1 MGTHES
7 KELPG
12 LSDLEREV
20 MEVVWAA
27 DAEVSVKQVAE
38 LVNAGTKK
46 QRAYT
51 TFMTILSR
59 LHKKKI
65 VERRR
70 VKKSDL
76 YKARVGKTEY
86 LETRARTEIDALVGE
101 YGDIALAQFARQVT
115 ESSSQDERLKKLADG
130 TGTA

>member
-1 MGTHES
+1 MATHES

-27 DAEVSVKQVAE
+27 EAEVSVKQVAE

>member
-1 MGTHES
+1 
-7 KELPG
+7 
-12 LSDLEREV
+12 

-27 DAEVSVKQVAE
+27 EAEVSVKQVAE

>member
-1 MGTHES
+1 MATHES